1 MITGLIV
8 CSIAFVWLIWLV
20 LDRRVSLGL
29 PIAYLFG
36 LLLIHVPG
44 ALAYMFSGDHLLH
57 MNETRI
63 GFNYASIAAACFV
76 IGVSLA
82 SKKRGNAGL
91 RILYAESYFQYFC
104 LVGGWAFVYILS
116 PLHSIPSVGA
126 VIDEAG
132 ALWLLGVML
141 GLREGIA
148 RASVTKTLFWG
159 SALMVY
165 PVVML
170 ILGGFLSY
178 GSAAVII
185 VASGV
190 LASARN
196 RAHAFLGVA
205 LVAFFGLSLFVNYF
219 SHRGAIR
226 SEVWGGA
233 SLSDRL
239 ESVDSMFVNFQLFDP
254 RDLKQAESLDVRLNQ
269 NYFVGLAAE
278 RIEQGQTEYLLGRS
292 VWEAVIALVPR
303 AIWPEKPVGAGSG
316 NIVRDVTGLHISKS
330 TSWGVGNVMELQINF
345 GLPGVI
351 LGFLLLGWSI
361 GTLDLRAGAA
371 IVRGDYGRSILYFLP
386 AVALIQPNGSMVE
399 LAAGSA
405 SALVAGYGWNY
416 LWQRWRRHKAPRRIL
431 LSSPAFAKGHG
442 TTTVD
447 AARRRGGAQG
457 AELRLR
463 RATGA
468 GLQGE

>member
-1 MITGLIV
+1 MNTGLFI

-20 LDRRVSLGL
+20 MGRRVSLGL
-29 PIAYLFG
+29 PIAYLCS

-44 ALAYMFSGDHLLH
+44 ALAYLFSGNHLLH
-57 MNETRI
+57 MEETRV
-63 GFNYASIAAACFV
+63 GFNYASIAAVCFV

-82 SKKRGNAGL
+82 SKKRGNGGL
-91 RILYAESYFQYFC
+91 HILYAERDFRYFC
-104 LVGGWAFVYILS
+104 LIGGWAFVYILS
-116 PLHSIPSVGA
+116 PLHRIPSVGA
-126 VIDEAG
+126 VVDEAG
-132 ALWLLGVML
+132 ALWMLGVML
-141 GLREGIA
+141 GLREGVA
-148 RASVTKTLFWG
+148 RASVTKTLLWG
-159 SALMVY
+159 SALLVY

-178 GSAAVII
+178 GSAVVII
-185 VASGV
+185 VGSGV
-190 LASARN
+190 VASARN
-196 RAHAFLGVA
+196 RALAFLGVA
-205 LVAFFGLSLFVNYF
+205 LAVFIGLSLFVNYF
-219 SHRGAIR
+219 SHRRAIR
-226 SEVWGGA
+226 HEVWSGA

-239 ESVDSMFVNFQLFDP
+239 ESVNNMFTNFQLFDP
-254 RDLKQAESLDVRLNQ
+254 RDPRQAESLDERLNQ

-292 VWEAVIALVPR
+292 VWEAAIALVPR
-303 AIWPEKPVGAGSG
+303 AIWADKPVGAGSG
-316 NIVRDVTGLHISKS
+316 DIVRELTGLHLSNT

-386 AVALIQPNGSMVE
+386 AVALAQPGGSMVE

-405 SALVAGYGWNY
+405 SALVAGYGWNF
-416 LWQRWRRHKAPRRIL
+416 LWQRWCRRATRRRIRL
-431 LSSPAFAKGHG
+431 PFPASARDYG
-442 TTTVD
+442 TTVD
-447 AARRRGGAQG
+447 VARRRGGVQG
-457 AELRLR
+457 VVFGPR

-468 GLQGE
+468 GPQGE

>member
-1 MITGLIV
+1 
-8 CSIAFVWLIWLV
+8 
-20 LDRRVSLGL
+20 VSLGL
-29 PIAYLFG
+29 PIAYFFG
-36 LLLIHVPG
+36 LLFIHVPG
-44 ALAYMFSGDHLLH
+44 ALAYLFLGDYLKH
-57 MNETRI
+57 MEETRI
-63 GFNYASIAAACFV
+63 GVNYTSIAAACFV

-82 SKKRGNAGL
+82 SKKRGNVGM
-91 RILYAESYFQYFC
+91 RTPYADSNFQYFC
-104 LVGGWAFVYILS
+104 LVGGWAFVFILS

-126 VIDEAG
+126 VVNESG
-132 ALWLLGVML
+132 ALWMLGVML

-148 RASVTKTLFWG
+148 RASVKRTMFW
-159 SALMVY
+159 SCALLVY
-165 PVVML
+165 PVVTL
-170 ILGGFLSY
+170 IYQGFLSW
-178 GSAAVII
+178 GSAALII

-196 RAHAFLGVA
+196 RTRAFLGAA
-205 LVAFFGLSLFVNYF
+205 LVAFVGLSIFVNYF
-219 SHRGAIR
+219 HHRNAVR
-226 SEVWGGA
+226 EKVWGGA
-233 SLSDRL
+233 SISDRL
-239 ESVDSMFVNFQLFDP
+239 ASVDNMFTNFQLFDP
-254 RDLKQAESLDVRLNQ
+254 RDPKQAESLDVRLNQ

-292 VWEAVIALVPR
+292 VWEAAMALVPR
-303 AIWPEKPVGAGSG
+303 AIWADKPVAAGSG
-316 NIVRDVTGLHISKS
+316 NIVRDMTGLKLATG

-386 AVALIQPNGSMVE
+386 AVALIQPGGSMVE
-399 LAAGSA
+399 LAGGSA
-405 SALVAGYGWNY
+405 SALVAAYGWNY
-416 LWQRWRRHKAPRRIL
+416 LWQRWRRHTARRRIQ

-447 AARRRGGAQG
+447 AARQRGDAQG
-457 AELRLR
+457 AVFRLR
-463 RATGA
+463 RATSA